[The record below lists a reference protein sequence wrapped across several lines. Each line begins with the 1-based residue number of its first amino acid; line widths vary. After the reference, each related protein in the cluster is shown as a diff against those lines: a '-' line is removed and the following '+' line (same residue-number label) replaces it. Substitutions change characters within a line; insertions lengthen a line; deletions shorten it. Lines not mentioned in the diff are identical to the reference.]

1 MTVKTIPVNVNV
13 LNRNSQV
20 AARVRSFLEARGVK
34 MINLLGTPGSGKTT
48 LLEAVLSSDTVDR
61 ATVAVIEGDL
71 FTSQDAMRMEEM
83 GVQVVQLN
91 TQGACHLEADMIEQ
105 ALGELDLESVRTVVV
120 DNVGNLVC
128 TSEFELGEHLR
139 VGVSSVTEG
148 NDKPFKYPLMFQTA
162 DMIVL
167 NKMDLEPFTNF
178 DVERFE
184 NDVRALND
192 RAQIVPCS
200 AWKREGLEPVLR
212 LFA

>member
-105 ALGELDLESVRTVVV
+105 ALGELDLEAVRAVVV

-167 NKMDLEPFTNF
+167 NKMDLAPFTNF

-184 NDVRALND
+184 KDVRALND